1 MTHPSPANR
10 DIDFPVIVVGS
21 GSAGLFTA
29 LRAAEL
35 GPVLLV
41 TKGELPESN
50 SSWAQGGMAAAM
62 DPADSTASHLRD
74 TLDAGAGLV
83 DEAAARILCDEAPQR
98 VRDLQRLGVR
108 FDGAAGGAI
117 ALGREAAHSASRIV
131 HAGGDRTGAGITSA
145 LIERVRDAENITILE
160 RTLATRLLREAGTV
174 TGVQA
179 RRVTGAVE
187 EIRAAAVVLAT
198 GGAGQAFSHTTNPTV
213 ATGDGLWLAYE
224 AGAELADLE
233 FFQFHP
239 TAFRRAGFLPT
250 LVSEAVRGDGAILRN
265 AAGEAFM
272 ARYHELR
279 DLAPRDIVARAIVSE
294 MRTTGADHVVL
305 DCSSIGEAIHS
316 RFPGLSQLCDWA
328 EIDPAREG
336 VPVSPAAHYFMG
348 GIRTDEWGRTTL
360 PGLYAAGE
368 CACTGVHGANR
379 LASNS
384 LIETVVFGGRVV
396 EHIASGEGGSAASS
410 DGTIPVA
417 LASTAPDLASAQ
429 ALAWRYAGIERDA
442 AGLNTALAVI
452 HGWEHVS
459 SGDARD
465 EFELRSVSLLVSLM
479 VQAALR
485 RQESRGAHFRSDFP
499 GRDDANWQRR
509 QVFVRGD

>member
-1 MTHPSPANR
+1 MTKPDPGNR
-10 DIDFPVIVVGS
+10 DADYPVVVVGS
-21 GSAGLFTA
+21 GSAGLFAA
-29 LRAAEL
+29 LRAAEH

-41 TKGELPESN
+41 TKSQLPESN

-62 DPADSTASHLRD
+62 DPADSTDSHLQD
-74 TLDAGAGLV
+74 TLFAGAGLV
-83 DEAAARILCDEAPQR
+83 DEAAARILCDEAPAR

-108 FDGAAGGAI
+108 FDSADGDI
-117 ALGREAAHSASRIV
+117 ALGREAAHSANRIV

-145 LIERVRDAENITILE
+145 LIDRVRENENITVLE
-160 RTLATRLLREAGTV
+160 NALVTRLITESGVVSGVGVREGD
-174 TGVQA
+174 GV
-179 RRVTGAVE
+179 R
-187 EIRAAAVVLAT
+187 EIRAGAVVLAT

-213 ATGDGLWLAYE
+213 ATGDGLLVAFE
-224 AGAELADLE
+224 AGAELIDLE

-239 TAFRRAGFLPT
+239 TAFRKPGFLPT

-265 AAGEAFM
+265 TAGEAFM

-279 DLAPRDIVARAIVSE
+279 ELAPRDIVARAIVSE
-294 MRTTGADHVVL
+294 MQATGSDHVLL
-305 DCSSIGEAIHS
+305 DCSSIGEAIHT

-328 EIDPAREG
+328 EIDPTREG

-396 EHIASGEGGSAASS
+396 EHIAGGQGGSAVRSPDAQTT
-410 DGTIPVA
+410 G
-417 LASTAPDLASAQ
+417 LAHRVAPDLPTAQ
-429 ALAWRYAGIERDA
+429 SLAWRYAGIERDA
-442 AGLNTALAVI
+442 AGLNTALAAMK
-452 HGWEHVS
+452 GWGSVRDA
-459 SGDARD
+459 GDR
-465 EFELRSVSLLVSLM
+465 EGFELRSVSLLVTLM
-479 VQAALR
+479 VQAALQR
-485 RQESRGAHFRSDFP
+485 EESRGAHFRSDFP
-499 GRDDANWQRR
+499 ERDDSNWKRR

>member
-1 MTHPSPANR
+1 MTHQSPANR

-83 DEAAARILCDEAPQR
+83 DEAAARILCDEAPER

-108 FDGAAGGAI
+108 FDGTDGGAI
-117 ALGREAAHSASRIV
+117 ALGREAAHSANRIV
-131 HAGGDRTGAGITSA
+131 HSGGDRTGAGITSA
-145 LIERVRDAENITILE
+145 LIQRVREVENVTILDQS
-160 RTLATRLLREAGTV
+160 LVTRLL
-174 TGVQA
+174 VQA
-179 RRVTGAVE
+179 GSVRGVE
-187 EIRAAAVVLAT
+187 IRTAAEETQEIRATATVLAT

-213 ATGDGLWLAYE
+213 ATGDGLLLAYE

-239 TAFRRAGFLPT
+239 TAFRRSGFLPT

-279 DLAPRDIVARAIVSE
+279 DLAPRDIVARAIVNE
-294 MRTTGADHVVL
+294 MHTTGADHVVL

-328 EIDPAREG
+328 EIDPARDG

-348 GIRTDEWGRTTL
+348 GVRTDEWGRTTL
-360 PGLYAAGE
+360 PSLYAAGE

-396 EHIASGEGGSAASS
+396 EHIASGKGGAATAS
-410 DGTIPVA
+410 DGTIPA
-417 LASTAPDLASAQ
+417 TLASTAPDLATAQ
-429 ALAWRYAGIERDA
+429 ALAWRYAGIKRDA
-442 AGLNTALAVI
+442 AGLNTALAI
-452 HGWEHVS
+452 IQGWEGA
-459 SGDARD
+459 SGTDSTGD
-465 EFELRSVSLLVSLM
+465 FELRSVSLLVSLM

-485 RQESRGAHFRSDFP
+485 REESRGAHFRSDFP